1 MPPTYIDTPFDYTP
15 WSPADP
21 RRGPALAQV
30 MAIERD
36 PADLASARTSSVSLE
51 LAHGGTID
59 LSNTPEAVEAREV
72 AADDAAWTD
81 GGSTGGSY
89 DRERAEARAMAD
101 HPDWT
106 R

>member
-1 MPPTYIDTPFDYTP
+1 MPTFIQTPFDHTP

-21 RRGPALAQV
+21 ERGPVLAQV

-59 LSNTPEAVEAREV
+59 LSMSPRTSGRM
-72 AADDAAWTD
+72 TFCT
-81 GGSTGGSY
+81 ST
-89 DRERAEARAMAD
+89 R
-101 HPDWT
+101 WT